1 MKILWGEK
9 MNAKKGFGMLPEQP
23 CPPGKEFIFRT
34 HDGKEV
40 GRAKSV
46 SEFVYLLKRIPLDS
60 VLYHAN
66 GGHFA
71 PWLEFMG
78 QRIIA
83 AKTKSIKGN
92 SEEVR
97 RALIALFE

>member
-1 MKILWGEK
+1 
-9 MNAKKGFGMLPEQP
+9 MNGKKTFGRPPEP
-23 CPPGKEFIFRT
+23 VCPPGKEFVFRT

-40 GRAKSV
+40 GKAKSV
-46 SEFVYLLKRIPLDS
+46 SEFVYLLKRVPLDS

-78 QRIIA
+78 QRVIA
-83 AKTKSIKGN
+83 AKTKAVKGS

-97 RALIALFE
+97 RTLIALFE